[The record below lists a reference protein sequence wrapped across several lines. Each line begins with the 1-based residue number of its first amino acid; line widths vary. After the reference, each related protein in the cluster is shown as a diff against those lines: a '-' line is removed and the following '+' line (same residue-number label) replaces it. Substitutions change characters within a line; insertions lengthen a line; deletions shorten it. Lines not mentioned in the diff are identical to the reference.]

1 MTSIQE
7 NQTRLVQV
15 YIRVMGVIT
24 LITFPIFIGFSAVA
38 EEFVI
43 LFLGE
48 KWKPIIPIIVILS
61 FARLIT
67 PISGLNLNIL
77 NAKGRSD
84 LFLKTDLSKLPMTV
98 AAIVISI
105 PYGIM
110 GMAIAQLCT
119 TFISFFINSYY
130 PGKLFGFGAKNQLKQ
145 ILPIAVS
152 SLIMYLSIHFIS
164 IDNMA
169 LQMCTKIIVGACVY
183 ITACWILKIPA
194 FIDIVHIVFSRF
206 IAKP

>member
-1 MTSIQE
+1 
-7 NQTRLVQV
+7 
-15 YIRVMGVIT
+15 
-24 LITFPIFIGFSAVA
+24 
-38 EEFVI
+38 
-43 LFLGE
+43 
-48 KWKPIIPIIVILS
+48 
-61 FARLIT
+61 
-67 PISGLNLNIL
+67 
-77 NAKGRSD
+77 
-84 LFLKTDLSKLPMTV
+84 
-98 AAIVISI
+98 
-105 PYGIM
+105 
-110 GMAIAQLCT
+110 MAIAQLCT